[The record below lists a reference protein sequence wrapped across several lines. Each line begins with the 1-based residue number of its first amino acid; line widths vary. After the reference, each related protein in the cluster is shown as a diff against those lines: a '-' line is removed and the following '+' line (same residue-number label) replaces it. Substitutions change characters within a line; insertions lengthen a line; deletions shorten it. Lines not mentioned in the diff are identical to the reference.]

1 VAPELGEYRRAVTP
15 EEIVAFVEGLAA
27 SVASA
32 QADPQEAALALRRA
46 AATLAELSQN
56 GKTGTRRSFWEHVC
70 AQAYPDEA
78 SIREAASAVGVR
90 LAPTYLAVALEVE
103 ETDGAVRTLPELRKI
118 TLEVFA
124 PSDADVGTIEGLG
137 TLNLLIPVGREIDA
151 SNARTAAV
159 LLPKTLVKR
168 HAEFRIS
175 GGVGGAAPVIEITNC
190 LERAG
195 AALAIGRRIFGPGRV
210 SVYDDLGAYA
220 LLYSGASVEELRGFS
235 RRVLAPLRDYDEKHQ
250 TELERT
256 LRRYFALGQN
266 VKTAAAELNVHRHT
280 VFYRLRQIAEICRC
294 DLGAPHDQLT
304 LRLAMAID
312 ALHS

>member
-1 VAPELGEYRRAVTP
+1 MTP

-46 AATLAELSQN
+46 AAALAEASQN
-56 GKTGTRRSFWEHVC
+56 GKTGTRRNFWERVC
-70 AQAYPDEA
+70 AQSYSDDA
-78 SIREAASAVGVR
+78 SVREAASSVGVR
-90 LAPTYLAVALEVE
+90 LAPSYLAISLEIE
-103 ETDGAVRTLPELRKI
+103 DTDDATRTVPDLRKI
-118 TLEVFA
+118 ALEVFA
-124 PSDADVGTIEGLG
+124 TSDVDVGTIESIG
-137 TLNLLIPVGREIDA
+137 TLNLLVPVAREIDA

-159 LLPKTLVKR
+159 LLPKTLSKR
-168 HAEFRIS
+168 HAEFRVS
-175 GGVGGAAPVIEITNC
+175 GGVGGTAPPIEITSC
-190 LERAG
+190 LERAE

-210 SVYDDLGAYA
+210 TVYDDLGAYA
-220 LLYSGASVEELRGFS
+220 LLYGGASVEELRGFS

-256 LRRYFALGQN
+256 LHRYFALGQN

-294 DLGAPHDQLT
+294 DLAAPHDQLT